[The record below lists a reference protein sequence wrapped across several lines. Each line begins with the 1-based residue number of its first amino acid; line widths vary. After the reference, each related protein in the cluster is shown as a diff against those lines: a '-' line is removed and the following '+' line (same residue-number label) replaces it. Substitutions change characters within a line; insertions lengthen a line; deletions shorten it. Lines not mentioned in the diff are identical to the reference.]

1 MLAAMPVLFSN
12 TGMTMVAATDVL
24 AGIQVL
30 FVMATEAEYGP
41 ALRALITPL
50 ITGVGPV
57 EGAVTLTAAL
67 AEMRQRPRLVVSL
80 GSAGSRK
87 LEQAQVYQ
95 VSSVA
100 YRDMDAS
107 ALGFERG
114 LTPFLNLPVRID
126 LPHHIPGLPNA
137 SLSTGANIVSGIA
150 YDRIDEEMVDMET
163 FAHLRAAHRFG
174 IPLIGLRGISDG
186 AAELTHYTD
195 WTQYL
200 HVIDERLAAAVVMLR
215 DALESGALRL

>member
-1 MLAAMPVLFSN
+1 M
-12 TGMTMVAATDVL
+12 AATTNVL
-24 AGIQVL
+24 AGIPVL

-57 EGAVTLTAAL
+57 EGAVVLTAAL
-67 AEMRQRPRLVVSL
+67 AEMRQRPRLIVSL
-80 GSAGSRK
+80 GSAGSRT
-87 LEQAQVYQ
+87 LEQARVYQ
-95 VSSVA
+95 VSKVA

-107 ALGFERG
+107 SLGFERG
-114 LTPFLNLPVRID
+114 LTPFLNLPVQID
-126 LPHHIPGLPNA
+126 LLHHIPGLPDA
-137 SLSTGANIVSGIA
+137 SLSTGGNIVSGTA
-150 YDRIDEEMVDMET
+150 YDRIEEDMVDMET

-186 AAELTHYTD
+186 AAELTHVTD

-200 HVIDERLAAAVVMLR
+200 HLIDEQLAAAIVMLR
-215 DALESGALRL
+215 TALEDEALNI